1 MEIYISNLIFWIL
14 ATILVVGS
22 VLTVTSRKVL
32 RSATW
37 LLFVLL
43 ATGGIFLILNYHF
56 LAAVQITVYAGGVMV
71 LFVFSIL
78 LTSHAGEGHIP
89 SGRLEQAAGVLAAV
103 AGTALCSWVILRNGV
118 AVYGLLKQEEMDM
131 AVLGR
136 ALMGHDKFQYL
147 LPFEAISLFLLACVV
162 GGIMIARKR

>member
-1 MEIYISNLIFWIL
+1 M
-14 ATILVVGS
+14 
-22 VLTVTSRKVL
+22 
-32 RSATW
+32 
-37 LLFVLL
+37 
-43 ATGGIFLILNYHF
+43 
-56 LAAVQITVYAGGVMV
+56 
-71 LFVFSIL
+71 
-78 LTSHAGEGHIP
+78 
-89 SGRLEQAAGVLAAV
+89 

>member
-43 ATGGIFLILNYHF
+43 ATGGIFLI
-56 LAAVQITVYAGGVMV
+56 QI
-71 LFVFSIL
+71 
-78 LTSHAGEGHIP
+78 
-89 SGRLEQAAGVLAAV
+89 
-103 AGTALCSWVILRNGV
+103 
-118 AVYGLLKQEEMDM
+118 
-131 AVLGR
+131 GR
-136 ALMGHDKFQYL
+136 A
-147 LPFEAISLFLLACVV
+147 SCRVRV
-162 GGIMIARKR
+162 